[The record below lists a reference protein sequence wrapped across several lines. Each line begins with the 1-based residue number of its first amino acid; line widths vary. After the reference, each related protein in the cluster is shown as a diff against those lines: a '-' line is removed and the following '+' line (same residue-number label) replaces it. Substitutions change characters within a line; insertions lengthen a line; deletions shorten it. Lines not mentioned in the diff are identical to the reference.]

1 MDERNGG
8 RRIGYGTDKNIDTMS
23 LLRLCHAGRPKTLA
37 FTSSISTCMGPG
49 QTSLTVPEEPIGSD
63 PTVAL
68 TSGYAQSKYIGTS
81 TSLFSLPLFPHHIA
95 L

>member
-1 MDERNGG
+1 MKEMVAAELDMGL
-8 RRIGYGTDKNIDTMS
+8 IKNTDTMS

-37 FTSSISTCMGPG
+37 FTSSVSTCMGPG
-49 QTSLTVPEEPIGSD
+49 QTSHSVPEEPVGSD

-68 TSGYAQSKYIGTS
+68 SSGYAQSKYIGTS
-81 TSLFSLPLFPHHIA
+81 TSVFSLPLSPHHPA